1 MINALLALTIA
12 IASFFRLYKL
22 TSLPISLFG
31 DEIDVGYHAW
41 SLITTGRDYMG
52 NLLPT
57 YIHSLSEWRAP
68 LLMYIT
74 APFVGILGPTNLAV
88 RLPVALLGIASVY
101 LLFLLVKK
109 MFNSSSIA
117 LVSAL
122 ALALTPWHIHYSRA
136 SFEVVP
142 LLFLLLLGTLLFL
155 KEKYF
160 GSLIPFILTFYT
172 YSTANVFTPLY
183 ILGLLIITKPSLKLK
198 QNWTR
203 LIIPVIIIFPMVINV
218 LFGQAAGRFGLISI
232 FNDQK
237 SIDQLIIKR
246 TESWIQPSTV
256 ETFFHNKYFSY
267 ATQFGKNYLTA
278 FSPQFLFLQGDPF
291 YRHSISEQGELLWI
305 FLPFFVYGLFFL
317 LKSIKKDSMKIIL
330 LWLLLSPIPS
340 SLTQGGATHAT
351 RLFLMIPPLVIISA
365 IGFVDIFSKVRYK
378 KVVLLFSF
386 VFLALAFAN
395 YWHEY
400 SAHYRVASARLWQY
414 GYRDIFTQLEAVQP
428 GAKNIYI
435 NNTYEPSLL
444 KFAFFT
450 QYPPAKFQDD
460 FRGDQQ
466 ESFDNGMFRG
476 FRFGDN
482 YFFGQVGNLDDL
494 AKLLQSGDIYLA
506 AQLKEIPGDW
516 DWTVDP
522 PAGYKAL
529 GGTKDILG
537 QPLFTIFTTSPS
549 VIKL

>member
-1 MINALLALTIA
+1 MTNALLALTIA

-74 APFVGILGPTNLAV
+74 APFVGILGPTSLAV

-142 LLFLLLLGTLLFL
+142 LVFLLLLGTLLFI
-155 KEKYF
+155 KEQYF
-160 GSLIPFILTFYT
+160 VSLIPFILTLYT

-183 ILGLLIITKPSLKLK
+183 VLGLLIITKPNLNLK
-198 QNWTR
+198 QNWHK
-203 LIIPVIIIFPMVINV
+203 LIVPVLITIPVVINV
-218 LFGQAAGRFGLISI
+218 LFGQASGRFGLISI

-246 TESWIQPSTV
+246 TESWIQPSSV

-278 FSPQFLFLQGDPF
+278 FSPQFLFLRGDPF

-305 FLPFFVYGLFFL
+305 FLPFLIYGFFVLS
-317 LKSIKKDSMKIIL
+317 KNKKATSKILL
-330 LWLLLSPIPS
+330 LWLFLSPLPS
-340 SLTQGGATHAT
+340 SLTQGGGTHAT
-351 RLFLMIPPLVIISA
+351 RLFLMIPPLIIISA
-365 IGFVDIFSKVRYK
+365 VGFKEFFSKVHYK

-386 VFLALAFAN
+386 VLFALAFAN

-414 GYRDIFTQLEAVQP
+414 GYQDIFTQLVAAQP

-435 NNTYEPSLL
+435 NNTFEPSLL

-450 QYPPAKFQDD
+450 RYSPAKFQKD

-466 ESFDNGMFRG
+466 ESFDNGLFKG
-476 FRFGDN
+476 FRFGEN
-482 YFFGQVGNLDDL
+482 YYFGQVGNLDDL
-494 AKLLQSGDIYLA
+494 GKLLQPGDIYLA
-506 AQLKEIPGDW
+506 AQMKEIPGDW
-516 DWTVDP
+516 DWTIDP

-529 GGTKDILG
+529 GGTKDVLG
-537 QPLFTIFTTSPS
+537 QPLFSIITTSPEANQ
-549 VIKL
+549 